1 MIIIAFIVLIL
12 KHLNPKPEI
21 LAERDKIIIQRTK
34 EGWESP
40 KIASYIGIPL
50 TTVKSRQ
57 QTLKIRGL
65 LVRK

>member
-1 MIIIAFIVLIL
+1 MNKEIV
-12 KHLNPKPEI
+12 K
-21 LAERDKIIIQRTK
+21 ERDKIIIQRTL

-65 LVRK
+65 LVRR